1 MHEGQ
6 ARQDIQTGIDA
17 TNLKNNPVFKIIFEN
32 IEKELLDLI
41 RNSNPSEVKE
51 REEAYYQI
59 NAMKSVQSKIQSI
72 IDDGKVAD
80 RYLQGIRK

>member
-6 ARQDIQTGIDA
+6 AREDIQTGIDA
-17 TNLKNNPVFKIIFEN
+17 KSLKENPLFKNIFEN

-41 RNSNPSEVKE
+41 RNSIPSDTKG
-51 REEAYYQI
+51 REEAYYQL
-59 NAMKSVQSKIQSI
+59 NAIREVQLKIQSC

-80 RYLQGIRK
+80 RFMQGIRK

>member
-17 TNLKNNPVFKIIFEN
+17 KNLKNNPVFKIIFEN

-41 RNSNPSEVKE
+41 RNSIPSDTKE
-51 REEAYYQI
+51 REEAYFQI
-59 NAMKSVQSKIQSI
+59 NALKLLQSKIQSI
-72 IDDGKVAD
+72 VDDGKVAD